1 MSRNACNRIIRYL
14 VELLRRKETRWELP
28 AMAFLV
34 ELVACPGIKGDRTL
48 QLILRYLQSQRNAV
62 PAAKAHSATA
72 GCHHGEVVGMTLSV
86 LSKVVQNVDV
96 PIASPIAL
104 QLAEALR
111 PLFDKESSY
120 VQLLSIHFFRDVMG
134 FVAEAGKKPLEPHVQ
149 QSLFPLL
156 YHLHDENQRVAEA
169 SRETLLQATT
179 FLKKRKLT
187 WLLKRQQ
194 TWEVGEC
201 LLTEPSSRADEYLL
215 QSLL

>member
-1 MSRNACNRIIRYL
+1 MSGREKVL
-14 VELLRRKETRWELP
+14 PELLCVLEDRSLRCSALHSTSDGEIKDIFAL
-28 AMAFLV
+28 A
-34 ELVACPGIKGDRTL
+34 LVACPGTKGDRTL

-111 PLFDKESSY
+111 PLFDKAC
-120 VQLLSIHFFRDVMG
+120 Q
-134 FVAEAGKKPLEPHVQ
+134 EP
-149 QSLFPLL
+149 
-156 YHLHDENQRVAEA
+156 
-169 SRETLLQATT
+169 LLQATT
-179 FLKKRKLT
+179 FLKMRKLT
-187 WLLKRQQ
+187 RLLKRQQ